1 MTKEERRALARKIMR
16 EEEKGISP
24 EVQNLGQLVLSEV
37 FRLESE
43 GDFAE
48 AKAFEVFLPLDE
60 AFLASLAPFLGQE
73 EFEGTLA
80 AYKEEKMKQRL
91 NYLAPF

>member
-1 MTKEERRALARKIMR
+1 MTKEERKDLARKIMQ

-24 EVQNLGQLVLSEV
+24 EVQSLGQLVLSEV
-37 FRLESE
+37 FRLENE

-48 AKAFEVFLPLDE
+48 AKAFEAFLPLDE

-80 AYKEEKMKQRL
+80 AYKEEKIRQSL
-91 NYLAPF
+91 NYLASF